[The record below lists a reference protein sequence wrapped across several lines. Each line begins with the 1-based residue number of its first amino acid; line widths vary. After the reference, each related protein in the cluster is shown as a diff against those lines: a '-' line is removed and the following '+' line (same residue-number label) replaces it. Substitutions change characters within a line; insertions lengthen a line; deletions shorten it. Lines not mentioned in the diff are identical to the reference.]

1 MVEEKGEQFQAVNA
15 WTKVC
20 DQMCPLD
27 KNEPLPANKTPNM
40 NLDISYVYG
49 YRSYDTRDNLRY
61 NSQG

>member
-1 MVEEKGEQFQAVNA
+1 
-15 WTKVC
+15 
-20 DQMCPLD
+20 MCPLD

-40 NLDISYVYG
+40 NLDIGYVYG